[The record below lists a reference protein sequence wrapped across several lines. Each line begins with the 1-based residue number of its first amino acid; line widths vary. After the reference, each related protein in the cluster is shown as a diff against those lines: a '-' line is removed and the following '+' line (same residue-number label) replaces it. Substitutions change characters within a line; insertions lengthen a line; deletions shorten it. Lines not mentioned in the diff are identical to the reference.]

1 MTNELL
7 MQRLAAADP
16 AGDTAIDER
25 RRAQLWAVVA
35 VTLRD
40 DGKPRRTFPR
50 LRRRTA
56 MFALAGAIALTT
68 GALAATNVI
77 RFGEPATSNHAFSDP
92 HRGLGAIL
100 PHSARMLPV
109 TAHDP
114 EGGPD
119 WGLRVL
125 STTRGVGCIQVGRV
139 ADGKLVAIGRDHAF
153 NNDGRFHA
161 IPVNSLF
168 SPGGCTPLDA
178 HGRIFLAVGVDYLA
192 ASAMPQTCYV
202 LRFFH
207 GGPPPGPGCKA
218 SSLRSLHYGLLGPD
232 AVAVN
237 YTVGGRSHR
246 LPTAGPE
253 GAYLI
258 VTRAPMQGRCDCV
271 SPGLL
276 PWSGPITSI
285 EYRDGSRC
293 NLPERGRPYPVAACK
308 PHGYA
313 PIERVLPK
321 PEDVRAPVT
330 ARLARTHNHRVQ
342 AIVSFR
348 ARVPIT
354 NARDSYV
361 VTWARGNPPQTFYGL
376 PTQGDVRAG
385 QLIRKRLVIKRRG
398 TYRVTVRLQVATG
411 TTGAVLSPF
420 PGGPDDGI
428 LVGRAT
434 VHVR

>member
-1 MTNELL
+1 MTNDLL
-7 MQRLAAADP
+7 MQRLTAADP
-16 AGDTAIDER
+16 AGEIAIDER

-40 DGKPRRTFPR
+40 DPKRRNAFPRR
-50 LRRRTA
+50 RRRTA
-56 MFALAGAIALTT
+56 IFALAGAIVLTT

-77 RFGEPATSNHAFSDP
+77 RFGEPATSNHAFSNP

-114 EGGPD
+114 QGGPD

-153 NNDGRFHA
+153 GNDGKFHA

-178 HGRIFLAVGVDYLA
+178 NGRIFLTVGVDYLA

-218 SSLRSLHYGLLGPD
+218 SSLRSLHYGLLGPE
-232 AVAVN
+232 AVAVTYSVN
-237 YTVGGRSHR
+237 GHTHR
-246 LPTAGPE
+246 LPTVGPE

-271 SPGLL
+271 SPGVL
-276 PWSGPITSI
+276 PRSGPITSI
-285 EYRDGSRC
+285 DYKDGSRC
-293 NLPERGRPYPVAACK
+293 NLPERGRPYPDAACR

-313 PIERVLPK
+313 PLQRPTPK
-321 PEDVRAPVT
+321 AEDVRAPVT
-330 ARLARTHNHRVQ
+330 AKVAATRNHRVQ
-342 AIVSFR
+342 VIVSFR

-354 NARDSYV
+354 NARDAYT
-361 VTWARGNPPQTFYGL
+361 VTLAKGNPPQDFYGMF
-376 PTQGDVRAG
+376 TQGDVRTG
-385 QLIRKRLVIKRRG
+385 QLIRKRMIIKRRG
-398 TYRVTVRLQVATG
+398 TYRVTVRLEAAQGPTG
-411 TTGAVLSPF
+411 PLLS
-420 PGGPDDGI
+420 PGGPDTGI

-434 VHVR
+434 VRVR